1 MLDFKLSF
9 NISMVGIG
17 IYLILLGIMYY
28 VIFNKHHKRNKV
40 EFNELISLLTTYY
53 SLSIISTLLFILGV
67 QCFVVAKQS
76 SYDRNEVILYILTG
90 ILIISVSLINY
101 IFYIKRNLRDY
112 NSITREHNK
121 QVTLKIGEILEFIIF
136 IIFILAPIWRI
147 PAFIDLFNNKPE
159 MIKEIL
165 KAFLLSI
172 AAIILLFNLNP
183 LNIKGKLRLLKEDEN
198 LNNNKEIK

>member
-1 MLDFKLSF
+1 M
-9 NISMVGIG
+9 
-17 IYLILLGIMYY
+17 
-28 VIFNKHHKRNKV
+28 
-40 EFNELISLLTTYY
+40 ISL
-53 SLSIISTLLFILGV
+53 I
-67 QCFVVAKQS
+67 
-76 SYDRNEVILYILTG
+76 
-90 ILIISVSLINY
+90 
-101 IFYIKRNLRDY
+101 YIKRNLRDY